1 MIRCEDKCTIDLNHH
16 YCIKCNRS
24 VEEIKEDNEKKK
36 QEKLLK
42 KAWKNLPV

>member
-1 MIRCEDKCTIDLNHH
+1 MIKCEDKCTIDLNHQ

-42 KAWKNLPV
+42 KAWNNLPV